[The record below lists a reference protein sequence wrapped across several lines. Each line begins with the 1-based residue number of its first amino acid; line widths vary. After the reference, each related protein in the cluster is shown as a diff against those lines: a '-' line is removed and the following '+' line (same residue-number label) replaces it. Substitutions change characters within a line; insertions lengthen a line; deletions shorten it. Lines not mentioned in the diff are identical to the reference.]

1 MSDQTRAQI
10 LAAGLVDL
18 DVKGVKWP
26 CRNRPEWT
34 SDSTAEQELAAAA
47 CAPCPLINQCA
58 AAAREL
64 KATAGVWAGVPHD
77 FKTYTKPRKAV
88 A

>member
-1 MSDQTRAQI
+1 MAHPPELQGVGMSDQTSAQI
-10 LAAGLVDL
+10 LTAAMAAL

-34 SDSTAEQELAAAA
+34 SDNTAEQELAAAA
-47 CAPCPLINQCA
+47 CGPCP
-58 AAAREL
+58 
-64 KATAGVWAGVPHD
+64 HD
-77 FKTYTKPRKAV
+77 LKTYTKPRKAV